1 MLRVVAVVERVLAHL
16 LSNEAAKSLLM
27 DVTVASSMGAVVVVV
42 VEMEVIR
49 AFALCEATR
58 RAKAENIFH
67 SFFLLRVCVSE
78 RGERRVFWFFKNF
91 SQGAFPFM

>member
-1 MLRVVAVVERVLAHL
+1 LLRVVAVVERVLAHL
-16 LSNEAAKSLLM
+16 LSNEAAKSLLV
-27 DVTVASSMGAVVVVV
+27 DVMVVSSMGVVVVVVV

-67 SFFLLRVCVSE
+67 AVVLLFSCTRNLSCRVCE
-78 RGERRVFWFFKNF
+78 
-91 SQGAFPFM
+91 

>member
-1 MLRVVAVVERVLAHL
+1 LLRVVAVVERVLAHL
-16 LSNEAAKSLLM
+16 LSNEAAKSLLV
-27 DVTVASSMGAVVVVV
+27 DVMVVSSMGVVVVVVVVV

-67 SFFLLRVCVSE
+67 AVVLLFFLYS
-78 RGERRVFWFFKNF
+78 
-91 SQGAFPFM
+91 

>member
-16 LSNEAAKSLLM
+16 LSNEAAKSLLV
-27 DVTVASSMGAVVVVV
+27 DVMVVSSMGVVVVVVVV

-67 SFFLLRVCVSE
+67 AVVLLFSCTRSLSCRVCE
-78 RGERRVFWFFKNF
+78 
-91 SQGAFPFM
+91 

>member
-1 MLRVVAVVERVLAHL
+1 LLRVVAVVERVLAHL
-16 LSNEAAKSLLM
+16 LSNEAAKSLLV
-27 DVTVASSMGAVVVVV
+27 DVMVVSSMGVVVVVVVV

-67 SFFLLRVCVSE
+67 AVVLLFSCTRSLSCRVCE
-78 RGERRVFWFFKNF
+78 
-91 SQGAFPFM
+91 

>member
-1 MLRVVAVVERVLAHL
+1 LLRVVAVVERVLAHL
-16 LSNEAAKSLLM
+16 LSNEAAKSLLV
-27 DVTVASSMGAVVVVV
+27 DVMVVSSMGVVVVVVVVVV

-67 SFFLLRVCVSE
+67 AVVLLFSCTRSLSCRVCE
-78 RGERRVFWFFKNF
+78 
-91 SQGAFPFM
+91 